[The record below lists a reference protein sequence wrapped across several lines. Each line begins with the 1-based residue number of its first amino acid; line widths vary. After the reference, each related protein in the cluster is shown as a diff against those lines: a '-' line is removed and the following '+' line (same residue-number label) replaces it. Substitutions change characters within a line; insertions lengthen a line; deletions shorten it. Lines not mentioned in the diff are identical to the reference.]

1 MGKYR
6 EVIYKLKDK
15 EAESLIIEDLNM
27 IDFSKF
33 FIEEDAERSINLLK
47 LYFNL
52 KDEYEKEVL
61 SRLAKYNLEL
71 VADQILE
78 EKNWLDEWIKSVKVF
93 EFIDG
98 VWINPYLDK
107 KVEKPG
113 LVLNIVPG
121 SAFGTGTHTTTK
133 LAAKL
138 LCEIGCEG
146 KYVLDVGTGSGIL
159 AVYAKKMG
167 ARYVKAVDNDIFAVE
182 KAQEAAKLNKVDIDI
197 QKSDLLKD
205 INTDIKYDILVS
217 NIIAEVLIELIEDP
231 KFHIILNNK
240 ANIVFSGIIKE
251 KEDIM
256 LTEAKKYGLELKKR
270 MEDVGWVALWFQK
283 VI

>member
-6 EVIYKLKDK
+6 EVIFKLKDK
-15 EAESLIIEDLNM
+15 EEESLIVEELNIYNFTRFYIEDDLEQTL
-27 IDFSKF
+27 S
-33 FIEEDAERSINLLK
+33 LLK
-47 LYFNL
+47 VYFNL
-52 KDEYEKEVL
+52 INHQEEDILEIL
-61 SRLAKYNLEL
+61 SKFNLEL
-71 VADQILE
+71 VSDQIIE
-78 EKNWLDEWIKSVKVF
+78 EKNWLDEWVKTVKVF
-93 EFIDG
+93 EFIDE

-138 LCEIGCEG
+138 LSEIRPQG
-146 KYVLDVGTGSGIL
+146 KCVLDVGTGSGIL

-167 ARYVKAVDNDIFAVE
+167 ARYVKAIDNDIFAVE
-182 KAQEAAKLNKVDIDI
+182 KAQEAAKLNDVDIDI

-205 INTDIKYDILVS
+205 IKVDIKFDILVS
-217 NIIAEVLIELIEDP
+217 NIIAEVLIELIRDP
-231 KFHIILNNK
+231 KFNDILNNR
-240 ANIVFSGIIKE
+240 ADIVFSGIIKE

-256 LTEAKKYGLELKKR
+256 LAEAKKSGLELKKR
-270 MEDVGWVALWFQK
+270 MEEVGWVALWLQK

>member
-6 EVIYKLKDK
+6 EVIFKLKDK
-15 EAESLIIEDLNM
+15 EEESLIVEELNIYNFTRFYIEDDLEQTL
-27 IDFSKF
+27 S
-33 FIEEDAERSINLLK
+33 LLK
-47 LYFNL
+47 VYFNL
-52 KDEYEKEVL
+52 INHQEEDILEIL
-61 SRLAKYNLEL
+61 SKFNLEL
-71 VADQILE
+71 VSDQIIE
-78 EKNWLDEWIKSVKVF
+78 EKNWLDEWVKTVKVF

-138 LCEIGCEG
+138 LSEIRPQG
-146 KYVLDVGTGSGIL
+146 KCVLDVGTGSGIL

-167 ARYVKAVDNDIFAVE
+167 ARYVKAIDNDIFAVE
-182 KAQEAAKLNKVDIDI
+182 KAQEAAKLNDVDIDI

-205 INTDIKYDILVS
+205 INVDIKFDILVS
-217 NIIAEVLIELIEDP
+217 NIIAEVLIELIRDP
-231 KFHIILNNK
+231 KFNDILNNR
-240 ANIVFSGIIKE
+240 ADIVFSGIIKE

-256 LTEAKKYGLELKKR
+256 LAEAKKSGLELKKR
-270 MEDVGWVALWFQK
+270 MEEVGWVALWLQK

>member
-78 EKNWLDEWIKSVKVF
+78 EKNWLDEWIKSASF
-93 EFIDG
+93 
-98 VWINPYLDK
+98 
-107 KVEKPG
+107 
-113 LVLNIVPG
+113 
-121 SAFGTGTHTTTK
+121 
-133 LAAKL
+133 
-138 LCEIGCEG
+138 
-146 KYVLDVGTGSGIL
+146 
-159 AVYAKKMG
+159 
-167 ARYVKAVDNDIFAVE
+167 
-182 KAQEAAKLNKVDIDI
+182 
-197 QKSDLLKD
+197 
-205 INTDIKYDILVS
+205 
-217 NIIAEVLIELIEDP
+217 
-231 KFHIILNNK
+231 
-240 ANIVFSGIIKE
+240 
-251 KEDIM
+251 
-256 LTEAKKYGLELKKR
+256 
-270 MEDVGWVALWFQK
+270 
-283 VI
+283 

>member
-15 EAESLIIEDLNM
+15 DVESLIIEDLNM

-33 FIEEDAERSINLLK
+33 FIEEDAERSTNLLK

-78 EKNWLDEWIKSVKVF
+78 EKNWLDEWIKSVKIF

-107 KVEKPG
+107 KVEKTG

-138 LCEIGCEG
+138 LSEIGCEG

-217 NIIAEVLIELIEDP
+217 NIIAEVLIELIEEP
-231 KFHIILNNK
+231 KFHTILNNK
-240 ANIVFSGIIKE
+240 ANIIFSGIIKE